1 MGHTNKQSQL
11 WNLVKVWFASE
22 SICMYAVNCAK
33 CVIIPHMV
41 YHGVW
46 PSLAIVWV
54 TPRAHVTLSLP
65 LSRRFSSLLPTS
77 AASTRALSQ
86 SKRPILHANRE
97 PWINYHRTHSFKLFP
112 QNITFWEICNM
123 NKLKLATDCANFRGI
138 FERYWSQCI
147 FLPLGWAV
155 GQLIR
160 STSFTT
166 NSK

>member
-11 WNLVKVWFASE
+11 WNLVKVWVASV

-112 QNITFWEICNM
+112 QNITFWNICNM
-123 NKLKLATDCANFRGI
+123 NKLETWNRLCK
-138 FERYWSQCI
+138 
-147 FLPLGWAV
+147 FLWHIWKGDIDQSVYPYLWLGPMINW
-155 GQLIR
+155 
-160 STSFTT
+160 
-166 NSK
+166 